1 MAVSD
6 ITHPFQGKA
15 WYWIEDTYGSGESTT
30 TLPISK
36 YVQDIKIGTG
46 DKGKDVRSIFSAI
59 VAERIEQTNEP
70 TISVEYNPQA
80 DDTLIDDVI
89 DRNSCCILQSI
100 AFCVGANTCTGSGT
114 DNETYYYA
122 VGCKPSSVRI
132 AGSKNEPYTV
142 TVDFLAKSVATSVDA
157 TGEEPTALT
166 GDILQFNV
174 AGSITKTGGFNPTGS
189 KIAYITNS
197 IDITIT
203 HKLTG
208 YTDHD
213 SLTKAYLVEGE
224 MDVSGT
230 VDITLDGGG
239 GMHFGE
245 VQNFTDFIITINMG
259 DAGAPIITLPG
270 CNWDNSEVNIN
281 VSGEAMM
288 ESAPFTATPSACSN
302 LVSTAPA

>member
-6 ITHPFQGKA
+6 ITHPFQGTA
-15 WYWIEDTYGSGESTT
+15 WYWVEASYGGGESGTT
-30 TLPISK
+30 NPISK
-36 YVQDIKIGTG
+36 YIQDVKVGTG
-46 DKGKDVRSIFSAI
+46 DKGKDVRSIESAVVI
-59 VAERIEQTNEP
+59 ERIEQTDEP
-70 TISVEYNPQA
+70 TVSVEYNPQA

-89 DRNSCCILQSI
+89 DRDSCCVLQSL
-100 AFCVGANTCTGSGT
+100 AFCFGANTCTGAGT
-114 DNETYYYA
+114 DDETYYYA
-122 VGCKPSSVRI
+122 IGCKPSTVRI

-142 TVDFLAKSVATSVDA
+142 TVDFLAKSVTTSVDP
-157 TGEEPTALT
+157 TGSAPADLS

-197 IDITIT
+197 IDITIS
-203 HKLTG
+203 HQLTG

-213 SLTKAYLVEGE
+213 SKTKSYLVEGT

-245 VQNFTDFIITINMG
+245 VQNFTDFSITINMG
-259 DAGAPIITLPG
+259 DSGSPRIQLAD

-288 ESAPFTATPSACSN
+288 ESAPFTAAPSSCSN
-302 LVSTAPA
+302 LVDSVP

>member
-6 ITHPFQGKA
+6 IGHPFQGKA
-15 WYWIEDTYGSGESTT
+15 WYWVEATYGGGASGS

-36 YVQDIKIGTG
+36 YIQDIKVGTG
-46 DKGKDVRSIFSAI
+46 DKGKDMRSIESAVI
-59 VAERIEQTNEP
+59 IERISQTNEP
-70 TISVEYNPQA
+70 VISIEYNPQIG
-80 DDTLIDDVI
+80 DTMIDDCV
-89 DRNSCCILQSI
+89 DRSSCCTLQSL
-100 AFCVGANTCTGSGT
+100 AFCFGANTCTGG
-114 DNETYYYA
+114 DNATYYYG
-122 VGCKPSSVRI
+122 VGFKPSSVKI

-142 TVDFLAKSVATSVDA
+142 TIDYEGKSVTTSTSA
-157 TGEEPTALT
+157 TGVEPTALA
-166 GDILQFNV
+166 GAIMQFNV

-197 IDITIT
+197 IDITID
-203 HKLTG
+203 HQLTG

-213 SLTKAYLVEGE
+213 SLYKSYLVEGT

-245 VQNFTDFIITINMG
+245 AIAMTDFIITVNMG
-259 DAGAPIITLPG
+259 GAGAVKLTLPG
-270 CNWDNSEVNIN
+270 CNWDNSEVDIN

-288 ESAPFTATPSACSN
+288 ESASFTCVPSACTN
-302 LVSTAPA
+302 IVSTV